1 MSSIEQILPGAIS
14 QPQPRG
20 TQSVQKKYQAQEKP
34 SVSTLSAKDE
44 ASLSESARVLAKAYQ
59 ALGETSE
66 IRTDLVETLRQLI
79 QSGEY
84 QIPYDKLAA
93 ILAEKYSINISFE

>member
-14 QPQPRG
+14 QPQTRG
-20 TQSVQKKYQAQEKP
+20 TLSIQKKYQTQEK
-34 SVSTLSAKDE
+34 STVSTLGTKDE

-59 ALGETSE
+59 AMGETSE
-66 IRTDLVETLRQLI
+66 IRSEVVENLRQLI

-84 QIPYDKLAA
+84 QVPYEQLAA
-93 ILAEKYSINISFE
+93 VLAKKASVTISFK